1 MPYHYDVFLD
11 KLTPV
16 SQSIKMSTMAYEGP
30 FLLKNEL
37 RIEYYFSIIVDCFA
51 YSLIAL
57 AKSIVLDK
65 KLMFISLLILKNL
78 GVLYKK

>member
-16 SQSIKMSTMAYEGP
+16 SQFIKMSTMACEDP

-51 YSLIAL
+51 YSLIAI

-65 KLMFISLLILKNL
+65 KPMF
-78 GVLYKK
+78 YKPFNTKKLRRFI

>member
-16 SQSIKMSTMAYEGP
+16 TQFIKMPTMACEDP

-57 AKSIVLDK
+57 AKSIVLGKKPMFYKPFNTK
-65 KLMFISLLILKNL
+65 KLRRFI
-78 GVLYKK
+78 